1 MKDKLIGGLI
11 GTASGVVVGVVMIYF
26 NGRISNAQS
35 IQVEIDKK
43 LDKTAYISDQKQ
55 RWDDHN
61 ALQEEKDKRIDDM
74 YIWIRSLYK
83 KSLEDN

>member
-11 GTASGVVVGVVMIYF
+11 GTASGVVVGVVMIFF

-74 YIWIRSLYK
+74 YIWIRALYK